1 MYLAAPDNM
10 MAAAVDHTAVAADIV
25 AVAVAADSQEL
36 SLAVMIL
43 GRRINIEDQS
53 FSHCILADVIK
64 TAVLI
69 VSFVL

>member
-1 MYLAAPDNM
+1 MFLAAPDNM

-43 GRRINIEDQS
+43 GRRINIEDQC
-53 FSHCILADVIK
+53 FSH
-64 TAVLI
+64 
-69 VSFVL
+69 